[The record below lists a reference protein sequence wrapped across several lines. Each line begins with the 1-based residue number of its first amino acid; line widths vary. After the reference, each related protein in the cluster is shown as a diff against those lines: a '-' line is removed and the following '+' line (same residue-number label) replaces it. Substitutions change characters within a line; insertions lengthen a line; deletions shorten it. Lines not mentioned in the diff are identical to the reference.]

1 MLGPALL
8 GGNEEEIAAALRVN
22 IDAGTGPTTLA
33 LSVDRELDALL
44 SHPRL
49 GPLVRQL
56 SLYARHPSTGARP
69 QSDSLRDAKLQI

>member
-1 MLGPALL
+1 A
-8 GGNEEEIAAALRVN
+8 EALRVN
-22 IDAGTGPTTLA
+22 IAAGTGPTTLA

-44 SHPRL
+44 SHPTL

-69 QSDSLRDAKLQI
+69 SPALTD